1 MHENLCSASQIHD
14 TIHMACCELQLR
26 RIQKSCIGVGAD
38 LASLCLCYLPR
49 LMSPILVQVEVNKVT
64 HTDRGGIKYIFNL
77 VIWSV
82 NHVL

>member
-38 LASLCLCYLPR
+38 LASLCLCYFAEADVSHPC
-49 LMSPILVQVEVNKVT
+49 SS
-64 HTDRGGIKYIFNL
+64 GG
-77 VIWSV
+77 
-82 NHVL
+82 